1 MGACFCKRALKKK
14 SVEKTITKYR
24 SDEEDEKDEKDDFN
38 CPAKFEDY
46 YDKL

>member
-24 SDEEDEKDEKDDFN
+24 SDEEDEKDDFN